1 MKSKTFVAMTF
12 WMAGILLCVPG
23 CIRVNYIPAE
33 KGRTFEPLEKEDHTE
48 ICYEESRIPGSAGNR
63 VLLGSAEGKGSTSY
77 CTLSGIKNKLLA
89 CAREAGANVVLVTE
103 INHKEFGTVRSDQ
116 VKNLAAPTWTP
127 VDDSGSNVTSQ
138 RNMDLYMTGNDP
150 DLPVYEITVKARF
163 YRIPKDL
170 LVKDPV
176 LLRGNPK
183 PGRRTAPKKDDTTI
197 RIR

>member
-1 MKSKTFVAMTF
+1 MKKMLLTVFAAGLTAVFAAGCVHFEYDGESAPASDAPVKIVRKCPGMDKCGAKRLGKAVA
-12 WMAGILLCVPG
+12 WG
-23 CIRVNYIPAE
+23 NYQDVSRDRLEEYLKKEAAE
-33 KGRTFEPLEKEDHTE
+33 R
-48 ICYEESRIPGSAGNR
+48 
-63 VLLGSAEGKGSTSY
+63 
-77 CTLSGIKNKLLA
+77 
-89 CAREAGANVVLVTE
+89 GANVVLVTE
-103 INHKEFGTVRSDQ
+103 INHKESGTVRSDQ

-138 RNMDLYMTGNDP
+138 RNMDLYMTGNDQ